1 MPIPSQHP
9 RRALGPAQTPYG
21 IRPQSDAHGGGSEAG
36 PSRRP
41 QSSNS
46 NAHRGFEAGPS
57 RRPQSTNSDA
67 GPSMP
72 KRQRV
77 DEGDD
82 EVRVMGQ
89 STNEQNKKHKKIIKL
104 HETIE
109 IPSDEDE
116 VEIDRTIIIDSD
128 NEGNVLPYIEP
139 TIRPFIPQPTLP
151 PLDSLPTLSPE
162 EADFRSGIQAQ
173 STPVHS
179 PLLENVPQY
188 ITIGK

>member
-9 RRALGPAQTPYG
+9 RQALGPAQTPY
-21 IRPQSDAHGGGSEAG
+21 GGSEAG

-46 NAHRGFEAGPS
+46 NAHGNSEAGPS
-57 RRPQSTNSDA
+57 RRPQSSNSDAHGGSEA

-72 KRQRV
+72 KRPRFHDV

-89 STNEQNKKHKKIIKL
+89 STKEPNRKHKKIVNI

-116 VEIDRTIIIDSD
+116 VEVDTTIIIDSD

>member
-46 NAHRGFEAGPS
+46 DAHGGSE
-57 RRPQSTNSDA
+57 A

-72 KRQRV
+72 KRPRFHDV

-89 STNEQNKKHKKIIKL
+89 STKEPNRKHKKIVNI

-116 VEIDRTIIIDSD
+116 VEVDTTIIIDSD

>member
-21 IRPQSDAHGGGSEAG
+21 IRPQSDAHGGGS
-36 PSRRP
+36 
-41 QSSNS
+41 
-46 NAHRGFEAGPS
+46 EAGPS